1 MESSD
6 NFERIIEDQNL
17 KIDFYEVKMNS
28 IFDLN
33 STKEIDKSLV

>member
-6 NFERIIEDQNL
+6 NFERIIENLNL

-28 IFDLN
+28 TFDLN